1 MKYKMTNENN
11 SIFDNIFDFPFFK
24 FNRFSQVMKSDII
37 EYADYY
43 KILIDVPGCQKEDI
57 RLVSSNGYI
66 EVYISKVS
74 EENNEDNPDEVTN
87 YLLKERY
94 FGEFNRKF
102 YVGNI
107 EKNKVKA
114 SLKNGVLELII
125 KKTKEV
131 EEDNFIEIK

>member
-11 SIFDNIFDFPFFK
+11 SMFDNIFDFPFFK

-66 EVYISKVS
+66 EVYISKLS

>member
-1 MKYKMTNENN
+1 MKYKMTKENN
-11 SIFDNIFDFPFFK
+11 SMIDSIFDFPFFK

-37 EYADYY
+37 EYSDYY
-43 KILIDVPGCQKEDI
+43 KILIDVPGYQKEDI

-66 EVYISKVS
+66 EVYLTKPF
-74 EENNEDNPDEVTN
+74 EENNEENIDNEIN
-87 YLLKERY
+87 YLHRERY

-125 KKTKEV
+125 KKAKEV

>member
-11 SIFDNIFDFPFFK
+11 SMFDNIFDFPFFK

-74 EENNEDNPDEVTN
+74 EENNEDNPDEKTN

>member
-11 SIFDNIFDFPFFK
+11 SMFDNIFDFPFFK

-74 EENNEDNPDEVTN
+74 EENNEDNPDEETN

>member
-11 SIFDNIFDFPFFK
+11 SMFDNIFDFPFFK

>member
-11 SIFDNIFDFPFFK
+11 SMFDNIFDFPFFK

-74 EENNEDNPDEVTN
+74 DENNEDNPDEVTN

>member
-43 KILIDVPGCQKEDI
+43 KVLIDVPGCQKEDI

>member
-66 EVYISKVS
+66 EVYISKLS

-114 SLKNGVLELII
+114 SLKNGVLELLI

>member
-11 SIFDNIFDFPFFK
+11 SMFDNIFDFPFFK

-114 SLKNGVLELII
+114 SLKNGVLELLI